1 MFGGRIMINSHKQNN
16 EVTNSE
22 SEQLVKKIQFYWNL
36 NKLEQAH
43 ANHDEEVNFSP
54 ILDGNN
60 NEN

>member
-1 MFGGRIMINSHKQNN
+1 MINSHKQNN

-36 NKLEQAH
+36 NKLEKAH
-43 ANHDEEVNFSP
+43 ANHDEKVNFSP
-54 ILDGNN
+54 ILDGKN